1 MVEAI
6 SDLLS
11 SISLYA
17 LFYLLLTLL
26 LKDEG
31 KCGISAFPIEKTSE
45 YPFQHWLLILGIWQN
60 EDIQWDLTPLI

>member
-45 YPFQHWLLILGIWQN
+45 YPFQHC
-60 EDIQWDLTPLI
+60 

>member
-17 LFYLLLTLL
+17 LFFYLLLTLL

-31 KCGISAFPIEKTSE
+31 KRGISAFPIEKTSE
-45 YPFQHWLLILGIWQN
+45 YPFQH
-60 EDIQWDLTPLI
+60 